1 MAQSDPTEADLGNTA
16 VEGGT
21 GGKWILELANTMQFQ
36 YFLGQEKFELYWANA
51 AFGWVKERT
60 LCFLEDNPTKD
71 RGLVL
76 FRSSTKN
83 WSAILI
89 PRSALTSLWSEHT
102 TTPKHVWVL
111 FFWDVRSCVFSWE
124 VWIIRTC
131 NDSFW
136 VSDYSPP
143 HRHFAMCSF
152 PRCIFWRL
160 VFLQVPNGFCMIP
173 VDSVHNFPSD
183 LSLPGGCVFP
193 DALALHAAAIPGLSG
208 VTACHRDLLVP
219 WSDAAAHPAAGP
231 TLQITADLMTKMI
244 KDQ

>member
-1 MAQSDPTEADLGNTA
+1 
-16 VEGGT
+16 
-21 GGKWILELANTMQFQ
+21 MQFQ
-36 YFLGQEKFELYWANA
+36 YFLGQEKLELYWANA

-60 LCFLEDNPTKD
+60 LCFLEDNPRKD

-102 TTPKHVWVL
+102 TTPKHVCVL
-111 FFWDVRSCVFSWE
+111 FFRDVRSRVFSWE
-124 VWIIRTC
+124 VWIIRRTC

-152 PRCIFWRL
+152 PRCIFGSL
-160 VFLQVPNGFCMIP
+160 VFSVFSKYPM
-173 VDSVHNFPSD
+173 DSVWFQWILSRIFHQ
-183 LSLPGGCVFP
+183 SLPGGCVFP

-244 KDQ
+244 IWWSKISKVLNQQ

>member
-1 MAQSDPTEADLGNTA
+1 
-16 VEGGT
+16 
-21 GGKWILELANTMQFQ
+21 MQFQ

-60 LCFLEDNPTKD
+60 LCFLEENPRKD

-83 WSAILI
+83 CSAILI

-102 TTPKHVWVL
+102 TIPKHVWVL
-111 FFWDVRSCVFSWE
+111 FFRDVRSCVFSWE
-124 VWIIRTC
+124 VWIIRRTC

-136 VSDYSPP
+136 VSGYSPP

-160 VFLQVPNGFCMIP
+160 VFSCFLQVPNGFWFQWIL
-173 VDSVHNFPSD
+173 STIFHQ
-183 LSLPGGCVFP
+183 SLPGGCVFHH
-193 DALALHAAAIPGLSG
+193 ALALHAAAIPGLSG

-219 WSDAAAHPAAGP
+219 RSDAAAHPAAGP

-244 KDQ
+244 KDQQSSKPTIVNHGKSSPMVNPTINEQP